1 MENIVDTHFL
11 LTTIVGAHNAF
22 ATLFEAVDEVAKH
35 GLIDIGIG
43 HVVEVATDNTGIV
56 GRLDEVGYHIG
67 LTGTHGH
74 AAGIVAIDKADEG
87 IVLDRTA
94 LELVLGH
101 VMEGAVETGGLQVDV
116 EHTHNTTVDIDV
128 GPHGT
133 IVSLFEKH
141 GLDVEIIEF
150 QSASD
155 QSVAY
160 EAGELDGMMTDMIVQ
175 SLINKSS
182 AEDGMKTVAMA
193 FGGDASEG
201 RFIVASSPDS
211 GISAPEQLAGS
222 KIGIS
227 ENTMME
233 YLVGRYLE
241 DLGVDLAS
249 VEMVNIPKLT
259 LRLDLLME
267 GSDIQAAIL
276 PDPLAIEAESR
287 GCGTV
292 IDDTKLG
299 KNYSQSV
306 VTLRKTLIED
316 GTGTLDAFRA
326 AYNEAIGM
334 INANPD
340 AYLDLFY
347 EKANVAEPLQGK
359 YAVPSYTPDCVPTEE
374 DVASIEEFMVKK
386 GLLDSPFTYEEM
398 VAQ

>member
-1 MENIVDTHFL
+1 MISSIRKTIQNRRAAALAVLLLLCL
-11 LTTIVGAHNAF
+11 LTTGCGGQSAKQAGEDQPGGTQQQTGENQSGSAQQQVGQEE
-22 ATLFEAVDEVAKH
+22 TRGPVR
-35 GLIDIGIG
+35 IGVLQI
-43 HVVEVATDNTGIV
+43 
-56 GRLDEVGYHIG
+56 
-67 LTGTHGH
+67 
-74 AAGIVAIDKADEG
+74 ADSFPLY
-87 IVLDRTA
+87 V
-94 LELVLGH
+94 
-101 VMEGAVETGGLQVDV
+101 AVEEGLFQ
-116 EHTHNTTVDIDV
+116 
-128 GPHGT
+128 
-133 IVSLFEKH
+133 KH

-241 DLGVDLAS
+241 DLGVDLSS

-316 GTGTLDAFRA
+316 GAGTLDAFRD
-326 AYNEAIGM
+326 AYNEAIEK
-334 INANPD
+334 INADPD
-340 AYLDLFY
+340 ACL
-347 EKANVAEPLQGK
+347 
-359 YAVPSYTPDCVPTEE
+359 
-374 DVASIEEFMVKK
+374 EFMVKK
-386 GLLDSPFTYEEM
+386 GLLDKPFSYEEM
-398 VAQ
+398 VEQ

>member
-1 MENIVDTHFL
+1 MAVFL
-11 LTTIVGAHNAF
+11 LLCLLTAGCGGQSSKQAGEDQPGGAQQQAGEDQPGG
-22 ATLFEAVDEVAKH
+22 AQQQAGEDQSGGAQQQAGEDQSGSTQQQAGEDQPGGAQQQAGEDQH
-35 GLIDIGIG
+35 GSAQQQTGQEKTRG
-43 HVVEVATDNTGIV
+43 HV
-56 GRLDEVGYHIG
+56 RIG
-67 LTGTHGH
+67 VLQ
-74 AAGIVAIDKADEG
+74 IADSFPLY
-87 IVLDRTA
+87 V
-94 LELVLGH
+94 
-101 VMEGAVETGGLQVDV
+101 AVEEG
-116 EHTHNTTVDIDV
+116 
-128 GPHGT
+128 
-133 IVSLFEKH
+133 LFEKH

-233 YLVGRYLE
+233 YLVDRYLE

-249 VEMVNIPKLT
+249 VELVNIPKLT

-316 GTGTLDAFRA
+316 GTGTLDAFRD

>member
-1 MENIVDTHFL
+1 MISTIRKTIQKRRAAALAVLVLLCL
-11 LTTIVGAHNAF
+11 LTAGCGGRSAKQAGKDQSGSAQEQAGGDQSGGAQQQTGEDQSGGAQEQ
-22 ATLFEAVDEVAKH
+22 AGEAETRGPVR
-35 GLIDIGIG
+35 IGVLQI
-43 HVVEVATDNTGIV
+43 
-56 GRLDEVGYHIG
+56 
-67 LTGTHGH
+67 
-74 AAGIVAIDKADEG
+74 ADSFPLY
-87 IVLDRTA
+87 V
-94 LELVLGH
+94 
-101 VMEGAVETGGLQVDV
+101 AVEEGLFQ
-116 EHTHNTTVDIDV
+116 
-128 GPHGT
+128 
-133 IVSLFEKH
+133 KH

-182 AEDGMKTVAMA
+182 AEDGMKVAMA

-241 DLGVDLAS
+241 DLGVDLSS

-306 VTLRKTLIED
+306 VTLRKALIED
-316 GTGTLDAFRA
+316 GAGTLDAFRD
-326 AYNEAIGM
+326 AYNEAIEK
-334 INANPD
+334 INADPD
-340 AYLDLFY
+340 ACLELFY
-347 EKANVAEPLQGK
+347 EKANVAEPLQGR
-359 YAVPSYTPDCVPTEE
+359 YGVPSYTPDCVPTEE
-374 DVASIEEFMVKK
+374 DVAKIEEFMVKK
-386 GLLDSPFTYEEM
+386 GLLDSPFSYEEM
-398 VAQ
+398 VVQ

>member
-1 MENIVDTHFL
+1 MRTGQNYSYGVTHPAEYKLRRKDEMISTIRKTIQKRRAAALAVLVLLCL
-11 LTTIVGAHNAF
+11 LTAGCGGRSAKQAGKDQSGSAQEQAGGDQSGGAQQQTGEDQSGGAQEQ
-22 ATLFEAVDEVAKH
+22 AGEAETRGPVR
-35 GLIDIGIG
+35 IGVLQI
-43 HVVEVATDNTGIV
+43 
-56 GRLDEVGYHIG
+56 
-67 LTGTHGH
+67 
-74 AAGIVAIDKADEG
+74 ADSFPLY
-87 IVLDRTA
+87 V
-94 LELVLGH
+94 
-101 VMEGAVETGGLQVDV
+101 AVEEGLFQ
-116 EHTHNTTVDIDV
+116 
-128 GPHGT
+128 
-133 IVSLFEKH
+133 KH

-241 DLGVDLAS
+241 NLGVDLSS

-316 GTGTLDAFRA
+316 GAGTLDAFRD
-326 AYNEAIGM
+326 AYNEAIEK
-334 INANPD
+334 INADPD
-340 AYLDLFY
+340 ACLELFY
-347 EKANVAEPLQGK
+347 EKANVAEPLQGR

-374 DVASIEEFMVKK
+374 DVAKIEEFMVKK
-386 GLLDSPFTYEEM
+386 GLLDKPFSYEEM
-398 VAQ
+398 VEQ

>member
-1 MENIVDTHFL
+1 MIGTIRKTMQKRSAAALAVLLLLCL
-11 LTTIVGAHNAF
+11 LTAGCGSQSGGAQQQ
-22 ATLFEAVDEVAKH
+22 
-35 GLIDIGIG
+35 
-43 HVVEVATDNTGIV
+43 
-56 GRLDEVGYHIG
+56 
-67 LTGTHGH
+67 
-74 AAGIVAIDKADEG
+74 
-87 IVLDRTA
+87 TA
-94 LELVLGH
+94 E
-101 VMEGAVETGGLQVDV
+101 
-116 EHTHNTTVDIDV
+116 
-128 GPHGT
+128 
-133 IVSLFEKH
+133 
-141 GLDVEIIEF
+141 
-150 QSASD
+150 D
-155 QSVAY
+155 QSGGSQQT
-160 EAGELDGMMTDMIVQ
+160 GEDKSGNTQQQTAEDKSGSAQEQDGQAKTRGPVRIGVLQIADSFPLYV
-175 SLINKSS
+175 SS

-241 DLGVDLAS
+241 DLGVDLSS
-249 VEMVNIPKLT
+249 VELVNIPKLT

-306 VTLRKTLIED
+306 VTLRKALIED
-316 GTGTLDAFRA
+316 GAGTLDAFRD

-334 INANPD
+334 INADPD
-340 AYLDLFY
+340 TFLELFY
-347 EKANVAEPLQGK
+347 EKANVAEPLRGK
-359 YAVPSYTPDCVPTEE
+359 YGVPSYTPDCVPTEE
-374 DVASIEEFMVKK
+374 DVANIEEFMVKK
-386 GLLDSPFTYEEM
+386 GLLDSPFSYEEM
-398 VAQ
+398 VVQ

>member
-1 MENIVDTHFL
+1 MIGTVRKTMQKQKAAALAVLLLLCL
-11 LTTIVGAHNAF
+11 LTAGCGGKSSQQTGEDRSGSAQQ
-22 ATLFEAVDEVAKH
+22 EAGEDRSGGTQDQDDQSQTRGPVR
-35 GLIDIGIG
+35 IGVLQI
-43 HVVEVATDNTGIV
+43 
-56 GRLDEVGYHIG
+56 
-67 LTGTHGH
+67 
-74 AAGIVAIDKADEG
+74 ADSFPLY
-87 IVLDRTA
+87 V
-94 LELVLGH
+94 
-101 VMEGAVETGGLQVDV
+101 AVEEGLFQ
-116 EHTHNTTVDIDV
+116 
-128 GPHGT
+128 
-133 IVSLFEKH
+133 KY

-227 ENTMME
+227 ENTMLE

-241 DLGVDLAS
+241 DLGVDLSS
-249 VEMVNIPKLT
+249 VELVNIPKLT

-316 GTGTLDAFRA
+316 GAGTLDAFRN
-326 AYNEAIGM
+326 AYNEAVGM
-334 INANPD
+334 INADPD
-340 AYLDLFY
+340 SFLDLFY
-347 EKANVAEPLQGK
+347 EKANVAEPLRGK
-359 YAVPSYTPDCVPTEE
+359 YGVPSYTPDCVPTEE

-386 GLLDSPFTYEEM
+386 GLLDSPFSYEEM

>member
-1 MENIVDTHFL
+1 M
-11 LTTIVGAHNAF
+11 
-22 ATLFEAVDEVAKH
+22 
-35 GLIDIGIG
+35 
-43 HVVEVATDNTGIV
+43 TGIV
-56 GRLDEVGYHIG
+56 NEIVKKH
-67 LTGTHGH
+67 GT
-74 AAGIVAIDKADEG
+74 ALLAVLLLCLVSAGCGGQSGKAGKVQEGQLQESQSGQSQDGQGNLSPGDKAQENQPQKDT
-87 IVLDRTA
+87 R
-94 LELVLGH
+94 
-101 VMEGAVETGGLQVDV
+101 
-116 EHTHNTTVDIDV
+116 
-128 GPHGT
+128 GT
-133 IVSLFEKH
+133 IRMGVLQIADSFPLYVAAQEGLFEKH

-175 SLINKSS
+175 SLVNKSS

-211 GISAPEQLAGS
+211 GISEPGQLAGS
-222 KIGIS
+222 KIAIS

-241 DLGVDLAS
+241 DLGVDLSS

-316 GTGTLDAFRA
+316 GAGTLDAFRD
-326 AYNEAIGM
+326 AYNEAIER
-334 INANPD
+334 INADPD
-340 AYLDLFY
+340 ACLDLFY
-347 EKANVAEPLQGK
+347 EKANVAEPLRGK
-359 YAVPSYTPDCVPTEE
+359 YAVPSYTPHCVPTQE
-374 DVASIEEFMVKK
+374 DVAKIEDFMVKK
-386 GLLDSPFTYEEM
+386 GLLDKPFSYEEM
-398 VAQ
+398 VATDGE

>member
-1 MENIVDTHFL
+1 MISSIRKTIQHRRAAALAVLVLLCL
-11 LTTIVGAHNAF
+11 LTAGCGGRSAKQTGKDQSGSAQEQTGGDQSGGAQQQTGEDQSGGAQEQ
-22 ATLFEAVDEVAKH
+22 AGEAETRGPVR
-35 GLIDIGIG
+35 IGVLQI
-43 HVVEVATDNTGIV
+43 
-56 GRLDEVGYHIG
+56 
-67 LTGTHGH
+67 
-74 AAGIVAIDKADEG
+74 ADSFPLY
-87 IVLDRTA
+87 V
-94 LELVLGH
+94 
-101 VMEGAVETGGLQVDV
+101 AVEEGLFQ
-116 EHTHNTTVDIDV
+116 
-128 GPHGT
+128 
-133 IVSLFEKH
+133 KH

-201 RFIVASSPDS
+201 RFIVASAPDS

-249 VEMVNIPKLT
+249 VELVNIPKLT

-306 VTLRKTLIED
+306 VTLRKTLIE
-316 GTGTLDAFRA
+316 GGAGTLDAFRD
-326 AYNEAIGM
+326 AYNEAAGL
-334 INANPD
+334 INADPD
-340 AYLDLFY
+340 AFLDLFY
-347 EKANVAEPLQGK
+347 EKANVAEPLRGK
-359 YAVPSYTPDCVPTEE
+359 YGVPSYTPDCVPTEE
-374 DVASIEEFMVKK
+374 DVASVEEFMVKK

>member
-1 MENIVDTHFL
+1 
-11 LTTIVGAHNAF
+11 
-22 ATLFEAVDEVAKH
+22 
-35 GLIDIGIG
+35 
-43 HVVEVATDNTGIV
+43 
-56 GRLDEVGYHIG
+56 
-67 LTGTHGH
+67 
-74 AAGIVAIDKADEG
+74 
-87 IVLDRTA
+87 
-94 LELVLGH
+94 
-101 VMEGAVETGGLQVDV
+101 
-116 EHTHNTTVDIDV
+116 
-128 GPHGT
+128 
-133 IVSLFEKH
+133 
-141 GLDVEIIEF
+141 
-150 QSASD
+150 
-155 QSVAY
+155 
-160 EAGELDGMMTDMIVQ
+160 MMTDMIVQ
-175 SLINKSS
+175 SLVNNSS

-211 GISAPEQLAGS
+211 GISEPGQLAGS

-241 DLGVDLAS
+241 DLGVDLSS

-316 GTGTLDAFRA
+316 GAGTLDAFRD
-326 AYNEAIGM
+326 AYNEAIER
-334 INANPD
+334 INADPD
-340 AYLDLFY
+340 ACLDLFY
-347 EKANVAEPLQGK
+347 EKANVAEPLRGK
-359 YAVPSYTPDCVPTEE
+359 YAVPSYTPHCVPTQE
-374 DVASIEEFMVKK
+374 DVAKIEDFMVKK
-386 GLLDSPFTYEEM
+386 GLLDKPFSYEEM
-398 VAQ
+398 VATDGE

>member
-1 MENIVDTHFL
+1 MNMMKIVRR
-11 LTTIVGAHNAF
+11 IVNKYG
-22 ATLFEAVDEVAKH
+22 
-35 GLIDIGIG
+35 
-43 HVVEVATDNTGIV
+43 
-56 GRLDEVGYHIG
+56 
-67 LTGTHGH
+67 
-74 AAGIVAIDKADEG
+74 
-87 IVLDRTA
+87 TA
-94 LELVLGH
+94 LLAVLLLCLVSAGCGGQSGQAQGGQSQESQSQDGQSRDGREDPSPGDQTQGNQPQEDDRGPVRIGVLQIADSFPLY
-101 VMEGAVETGGLQVDV
+101 VAVQDG
-116 EHTHNTTVDIDV
+116 
-128 GPHGT
+128 
-133 IVSLFEKH
+133 LFEKH
-141 GLDVEIIEF
+141 GINVEIIEF

-175 SLINKSS
+175 SLVNKSS

-211 GISAPEQLAGS
+211 GISEPGQLAGS

-241 DLGVDLAS
+241 DLGVDLSS

-287 GCGTV
+287 GCATV

-299 KNYSQSV
+299 KNYSLSV

-316 GTGTLDAFRA
+316 GAGTLDAFRD
-326 AYNEAIGM
+326 AYNEAIEK
-334 INANPD
+334 INADPD

-347 EKANVAEPLQGK
+347 EKANVAEPLRGK
-359 YAVPSYTPDCVPTEE
+359 YAVPSYTQHCVPTEE
-374 DVASIEEFMVKK
+374 DVEKIEDFMVKK
-386 GLLDSPFTYEEM
+386 GLLDQPFSYEEM
-398 VAQ
+398 VVTDGK

>member
-1 MENIVDTHFL
+1 MNMMKIVRR
-11 LTTIVGAHNAF
+11 IVN
-22 ATLFEAVDEVAKH
+22 KH
-35 GLIDIGIG
+35 
-43 HVVEVATDNTGIV
+43 
-56 GRLDEVGYHIG
+56 
-67 LTGTHGH
+67 
-74 AAGIVAIDKADEG
+74 
-87 IVLDRTA
+87 RTA
-94 LELVLGH
+94 LLAVLLLCLVSAGC
-101 VMEGAVETGGLQVDV
+101 GGQSGKAGEAQEVQQQESQSGRSQDGKGNPSPGDKAQ
-116 EHTHNTTVDIDV
+116 EDQPQKDS
-128 GPHGT
+128 PGT
-133 IVSLFEKH
+133 IRIGVLQIADSFPLYVAAQEGLFEKH

-175 SLINKSS
+175 SLVNKSS

-211 GISAPEQLAGS
+211 GISEPGQLAGS

-241 DLGVDLAS
+241 DLGVDLSS

-316 GTGTLDAFRA
+316 GAGTLDAFRD
-326 AYNEAIGM
+326 AYNEAIEK
-334 INANPD
+334 INGDPD
-340 AYLDLFY
+340 ACLDLFY
-347 EKANVAEPLQGK
+347 EKANVAEPLRGK
-359 YAVPSYTPDCVPTEE
+359 YAVPSYTPHCVPTQE
-374 DVASIEEFMVKK
+374 DVDNIEDFMVKK
-386 GLLDSPFTYEEM
+386 GLLDKPFSYEEM
-398 VAQ
+398 VVTDGE